1 MFGFGFVDN
10 ISQRT
15 IYAKTSS
22 NNYGWTNG
30 GQNVQPLGRVRGKR
44 WTKLDKWK
52 FGLDVN
58 KG

>member
-30 GQNVQPLGRVRGKR
+30 GQNVQPPWESKREAVDKIGQMEIWVRR
-44 WTKLDKWK
+44 E
-52 FGLDVN
+52 
-58 KG
+58 